1 MEREPDFKAVAILT
15 LNGADDLTTE
25 QRHEIALWLRRQ
37 GEALKK
43 GGNNYSNVF
52 RARFLQKDT
61 L

>member
-37 GEALKK
+37 GD
-43 GGNNYSNVF
+43 NYANVF